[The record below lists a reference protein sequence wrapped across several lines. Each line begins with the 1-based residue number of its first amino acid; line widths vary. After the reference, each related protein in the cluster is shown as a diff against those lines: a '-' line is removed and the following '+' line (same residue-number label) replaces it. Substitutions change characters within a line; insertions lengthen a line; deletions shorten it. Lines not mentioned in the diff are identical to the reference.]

1 MSTSRRTK
9 PLPHN
14 WQHTTRRI
22 LRRDHNICYV
32 CGRAGANG
40 VDHVVPAF
48 QGGSD
53 DDSNLR
59 AIHEFPCHARK
70 TAVEANAAK
79 PKRKREAERHPG
91 LV

>member
-1 MSTSRRTK
+1 MSGRRVQ
-9 PLPHN
+9 PLPPN
-14 WQHTTRRI
+14 WQHTRRRI
-22 LRRDHNICYV
+22 LRRDHWICYV
-32 CGRAGANG
+32 CGKGGANG

-59 AIHEFPCHARK
+59 AIHEFPCHASK
-70 TAVEANAAK
+70 TASEANAAK
-79 PKRKREAERHPG
+79 PKRKREAEPHPG